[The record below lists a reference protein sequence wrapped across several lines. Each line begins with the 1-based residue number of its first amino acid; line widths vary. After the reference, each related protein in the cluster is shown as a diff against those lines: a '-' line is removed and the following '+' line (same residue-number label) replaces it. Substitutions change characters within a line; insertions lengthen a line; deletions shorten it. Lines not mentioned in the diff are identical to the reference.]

1 MEITCS
7 IGDYG
12 YKKISI
18 SIRLKLL
25 NDMNNSVNG
34 NRKTNIIN
42 AITVDVEDYYQV
54 SAFSKQIDKQKWD
67 EFPSRVNHNTR
78 RILKIFDDKK
88 INSTFFVLG
97 WIAERYPELIKE
109 ISDCGHEIASHGYS
123 HDLIYDQTPNV
134 FRDEAKR
141 SKDLL
146 EDIINK
152 TVLGYRAA
160 SYSITRESIW
170 AIDILI
176 ELGFKYDSSIFPII
190 HDRYGIPGGETAPH
204 ILRTNK
210 GKSII
215 EFPLS
220 TVGTKKIRLPISGGG
235 YFRLFPY
242 WISKKGLNRINS
254 HESIPFIFYMHPWEI
269 DKDQP
274 RIKSK
279 MISEFR
285 HYNNIK
291 KFEDRLIKL
300 LDDFKFDTVSA
311 VLTDSGLLQ

>member
-1 MEITCS
+1 
-7 IGDYG
+7 
-12 YKKISI
+12 
-18 SIRLKLL
+18 
-25 NDMNNSVNG
+25 MNNLEVSKKGNNIVN
-34 NRKTNIIN
+34 
-42 AITVDVEDYYQV
+42 AMTVDVEDYFQV
-54 SAFSKQIDKQKWD
+54 SAFSKQIDKHNWD
-67 EFPSRVNHNTR
+67 EFPSRVSQNTN

-88 INSTFFVLG
+88 INGTFFVLG
-97 WIAERYPELIKE
+97 WIAERYPALIKE

-123 HDLIYDQTPNV
+123 HDLIYNQASNI

-152 TVLGYRAA
+152 SVLGYRAA
-160 SYSITRESIW
+160 SYSITQESIW

-190 HDRYGIPGGETAPH
+190 HDRYGIPGGETAPY
-204 ILRTNK
+204 LFETSK

-242 WISKKGLNRINS
+242 WVSKKGLNRINK
-254 HESIPFIFYMHPWEI
+254 HENIPFIFYLHPWEI

-285 HYNNIK
+285 HYNNIN
-291 KFEDRLIKL
+291 KFEDRLIRL
-300 LDDFKFDTVSA
+300 LDDFDFDTVSA